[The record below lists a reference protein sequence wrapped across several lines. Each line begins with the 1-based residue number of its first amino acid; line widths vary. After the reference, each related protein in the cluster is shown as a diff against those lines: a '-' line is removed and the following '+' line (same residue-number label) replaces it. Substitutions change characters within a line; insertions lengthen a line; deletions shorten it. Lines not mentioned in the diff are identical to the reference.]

1 MNSDFENFEDDDII
15 AAILALIQKKSNLNE
30 GDGAKL
36 NMFNLALVCS
46 SRKVWHT
53 DQFPVPVDWYQKLA
67 SVSSLLGIVR
77 ETHSV

>member
-1 MNSDFENFEDDDII
+1 LPANDTGRNKTKMNSDFENFEDDDII

-46 SRKVWHT
+46 SRKV
-53 DQFPVPVDWYQKLA
+53 
-67 SVSSLLGIVR
+67 
-77 ETHSV
+77 